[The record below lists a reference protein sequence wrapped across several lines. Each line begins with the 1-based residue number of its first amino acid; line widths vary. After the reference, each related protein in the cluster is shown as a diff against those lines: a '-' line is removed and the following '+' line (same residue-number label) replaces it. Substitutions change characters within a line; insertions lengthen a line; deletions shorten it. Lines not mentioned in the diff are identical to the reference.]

1 MLVLYTN
8 FNHYESSLS
17 GLERKEKRN
26 PFYVQGYVL
35 GNPATDI
42 KIDRNSKV
50 PFAHRMA
57 FISDE
62 LYEVGHEFCCIME
75 FIGKKSYL
83 ILLSS
88 L

>member
-1 MLVLYTN
+1 M
-8 FNHYESSLS
+8 
-17 GLERKEKRN
+17 
-26 PFYVQGYVL
+26 L

-50 PFAHRMA
+50 SFAHRMA

-62 LYEVGHEFCCIME
+62 LYEVGHGFCCIME
-75 FIGKKSYL
+75 FIGKKSYPF
-83 ILLSS
+83 LLFS